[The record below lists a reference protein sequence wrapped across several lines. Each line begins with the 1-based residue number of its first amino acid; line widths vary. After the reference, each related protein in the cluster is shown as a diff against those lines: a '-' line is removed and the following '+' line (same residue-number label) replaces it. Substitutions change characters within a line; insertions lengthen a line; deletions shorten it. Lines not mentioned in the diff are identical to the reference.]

1 MPGYTAPSW
10 PPILSPKY
18 DFFFLINSKNEWLCL
33 SSFRVSSWLCRLI
46 HLVEFWQKLVYTI
59 PLWVRRPCMQI
70 LRGHL
75 SSTRIHTISENTDNS
90 TVFVAIARVKLYL
103 LYFNEHVL
111 AIYFEEQD
119 YTQIKT
125 ILELHGQINIRVFFH
140 MLNHCYML
148 SFFFF

>member
-1 MPGYTAPSW
+1 
-10 PPILSPKY
+10 
-18 DFFFLINSKNEWLCL
+18 
-33 SSFRVSSWLCRLI
+33 
-46 HLVEFWQKLVYTI
+46 
-59 PLWVRRPCMQI
+59 MQI

-148 SFFFF
+148 SFFFFLRA